1 MNSRKRLAIVA
12 IAASALLAST
22 TPAFAKDVV
31 LNGSGAT
38 FAQPLIDSCKVDYAA
53 KAGNTVNYAGGGSGK
68 GRTDFTNNLVD
79 FAGSDAPFVG
89 ISEPANTIYA
99 PIYAA
104 PIAVMY
110 NLPTLKEN
118 IYLTPKTTALIFSGE
133 ITNWNDPIIAKDN
146 ERVIK
151 TPIFATKKVAVKT
164 TVVDKKTKKKSTKT
178 TYKTVPDVD
187 ASGKPVIASYD
198 SKTVNIDLP
207 SQAITVWYR
216 TDNSGTTENFAK
228 FLNQTAKTEW
238 PKKENQSFAVSQ
250 PNSSLPFNF
259 QGASGSSSVA
269 VGVKSKVGSVSYAEL
284 SFAKDNNF
292 GVALIQN
299 AAGEFVEANAAGT
312 STFLGG
318 GTINDNGT
326 VSVDFEKKISGAYPL
341 GTASYG
347 LAYDT
352 SKGGVKTYKTAVV
365 QAAVAEWFTYVLTTC
380 PSKHPEKGFSQITGP
395 LATKAKEQIAKIK

>member
-1 MNSRKRLAIVA
+1 MNSRKRLAIIA
-12 IAASALLAST
+12 IATSALVVSAL
-22 TPAFAKDVV
+22 PAFAKDVV

-38 FAQPLIDSCKVDYAA
+38 FASPLIDSCKVDYAA
-53 KAGNTVNYAGGGSGK
+53 KSGNTINYAGGGSGK

-99 PIYAA
+99 PIFAA

-118 IYLTPKTTALIFSGE
+118 IYLTPRTTALIFSGE

-146 ERVIK
+146 ERTVR
-151 TPIFATKKVAVKT
+151 TPIYGTKRVAVKT
-164 TVVDKKTKKKSTKT
+164 TVIDKKTKKKSIKT
-178 TYKTVPDVD
+178 SYKTVPDVD
-187 ASGKPVIASYD
+187 ASGKPIIKSVET
-198 SKTVNIDLP
+198 KTVNIDLP
-207 SQAITVWYR
+207 NQAITVWYR

-228 FLNQTAKTEW
+228 FLNGTAKTEW
-238 PKKENQSFAVSQ
+238 PKRENQSFLVSN
-250 PNSSLPFNF
+250 PKSSLPFNF
-259 QGASGSSSVA
+259 QGASGSAAVA
-269 VGVKSKVGSVSYAEL
+269 AGVKNKVGSVSYAEL
-284 SFAKDNNF
+284 SFATDNKF

-299 AAGEFVEANAAGT
+299 AAGEFVEPSAAGT
-312 STFLGG
+312 STFLSGG
-318 GTINDNGT
+318 KIEDNGT
-326 VSVDFEKKISGAYPL
+326 VSVDFVKKIPGAYAL

-352 SKGGVKTYKTAVV
+352 SNRGQYKNPVM
-365 QAAVAEWFTYVLTTC
+365 QAAVADWYTYLLEVC
-380 PSKHPEKGFSQITGP
+380 PTKFPEKGFALITGP

>member
-1 MNSRKRLAIVA
+1 MNSRKRLAIIA
-12 IAASALLAST
+12 IATSALFIST
-22 TPAFAKDVV
+22 SPAFAKDVV

-38 FAQPLIDSCKVDYAA
+38 FAQPLIDACKVDYAA
-53 KAGNTVNYAGGGSGK
+53 ATGNTVNYAGGGSGK

-89 ISEPANTIYA
+89 IAEPANTIYA

-110 NLPTLKEN
+110 NLPTVTES
-118 IYLTPKTTALIFSGE
+118 IYLTPKTVALIFSGE
-133 ITNWNDPIIAKDN
+133 ISNWNDARIAKDN
-146 ERVIK
+146 ERTIK
-151 TPIFATKKVAVKT
+151 TPIFGTKKVAVKT
-164 TVVDKKTKKKSTKT
+164 TTVDKKTKKKTTKT

-187 ASGKPVIASYD
+187 SSGKPVIASYD
-198 SKTVNIDLP
+198 TKTVNIDLP
-207 SQAITVWYR
+207 NQAITVWYR

-228 FLNQTAKTEW
+228 FLNGTAKSDW
-238 PKKENQSFAVSQ
+238 PKKENQSFFVSQ

-259 QGASGSSSVA
+259 QGASGSSGVA
-269 VGVKSKVGSVSYAEL
+269 VGVKSKVGSISYSELSYAT
-284 SFAKDNNF
+284 DNKF

-299 AAGEFVEANAAGT
+299 AAGEFVAPGAAGT
-312 STFLGG
+312 STFLSS

-326 VSVDFEKKISGAYPL
+326 VSVDFAKKVSGAYPL

-352 SKGGVKTYKTAVV
+352 SKGGQYKNPVM
-365 QAAVAEWFTYVLTTC
+365 QAAVADWFTYVLTIC
-380 PSKHPEKGFSQITGP
+380 PGKYPEKGFAQITGP